1 MNKIEIFK
9 DNHKKWFQLRSD
21 IMNSIWNYNSTI
33 IEKKLLYHSGYDK
46 EPSKSI
52 DIKYCFLE
60 FIIFLAKYSTLLQ
73 KLIVLI
79 ERRMFWKEYN
89 FKNYEIMFESFKPD
103 LILSTKSGMKS
114 EYPIA
119 QYGIK
124 YSIPQIAYVLSFDNL
139 ITSGAFPINYDAFLV
154 WNDINKNEVLSQYKE
169 VKRDQVVICGPLQFD
184 FYRDRNKYLIS
195 KEIFFEEHNLDINK
209 SLIVLG
215 AGPDF
220 IGFQEPY
227 SIMQIAEAI
236 RGGKIKNNTQIL
248 VRLHPE
254 DDIER
259 WSLVVKKVSRSIIF
273 LPIDFKNK

>member
-1 MNKIEIFK
+1 
-9 DNHKKWFQLRSD
+9 
-21 IMNSIWNYNSTI
+21 MNSIWNYNSTI

-52 DIKYCFLE
+52 DIKYRFLE

-169 VKRDQVVICGPLQFD
+169 VKKRSSCNMWAF
-184 FYRDRNKYLIS
+184 
-195 KEIFFEEHNLDINK
+195 
-209 SLIVLG
+209 
-215 AGPDF
+215 
-220 IGFQEPY
+220 
-227 SIMQIAEAI
+227 AI
-236 RGGKIKNNTQIL
+236 R
-248 VRLHPE
+248 
-254 DDIER
+254 
-259 WSLVVKKVSRSIIF
+259 F
-273 LPIDFKNK
+273 LSG